1 VRAEAVNCSLPPNL
15 ALPAPRLNTA
25 GSRIVRRTLLHTLRA
40 LYSLGTGH
48 GAQHSLPVTIK
59 TVSTSI
65 GGSTTPEARSGVA
78 PWAARFSGWP
88 PELYLLG
95 GGLLLCIS
103 IVMRGRS
110 LGIDR
115 FTLPKEFVIALT
127 AFGAGIVGA
136 MRARIVRIDRIDLCL
151 TGFLIWTI
159 IATFGALNSWWALRG
174 LFLLIA
180 GIAVFWISRSLRD
193 RGYGSQLIAVLAL
206 ALIPV
211 ALPALLQAYGV
222 MRDISLEN
230 RSPGGTLGNRNSM
243 AQLLMLGLPP
253 FLLYAVR
260 VRRQA
265 HTVMVNVVLAGIAAA
280 LLLSRTR
287 TAWLAAIVLIGTLVL
302 SVWMAPSSVRA
313 LFPARRGAVLAGSA
327 VIGALAA
334 SLLPNRLVWNSSQP
348 YIDTVRGIVDYR
360 SGSGRGRLVQYS
372 NTLKM
377 IRDHP
382 LVGVGPGNWPVHYPE
397 YASPGD
403 PNFSSD
409 IMMNRLN
416 NGDWLGFAAELGLP
430 GLLLLTLAGYGFL
443 RLAWSRYRDS
453 LAVEPDL
460 EALALLAMLP
470 VAAVL
475 GTFDS
480 KLHTPAGMF
489 FLFAGLGALAPR
501 DIRIPPVG
509 LKDPAQSLWT
519 ALVTAV
525 LFPAVLLTG
534 RQLWS
539 AQLTLSGTPAT
550 LMRAAQIY
558 PGNYRAHMLLAR
570 TMAGRDRCQ
579 LAFLHL
585 ASARSLYPAAPDPD
599 WLSAKCHARA
609 VSRRY

>member
-1 VRAEAVNCSLPPNL
+1 
-15 ALPAPRLNTA
+15 
-25 GSRIVRRTLLHTLRA
+25 
-40 LYSLGTGH
+40 
-48 GAQHSLPVTIK
+48 
-59 TVSTSI
+59 VSASI
-65 GGSTTPEARSGVA
+65 RGSTTPAARSGVA
-78 PWAARFSGWP
+78 SWAGRFLSWP

-115 FTLPKEFVIALT
+115 FTLPKDFVIALT
-127 AFGAGIVGA
+127 AFGVGIVGA

-159 IATFGALNSWWALRG
+159 ISTFGALNSWWALRG

-222 MRDISLEN
+222 MRDISLVN

-243 AQLLMLGLPP
+243 AHLLMLGLPL

-265 HTVMVNVVLAGIAAA
+265 QTVMVNAVLAGVAAA

-287 TAWLAAIVLIGTLVL
+287 TAWLAALVLLSTLVL

-327 VIGALAA
+327 VIGVLAA
-334 SLLPNRLVWNSSQP
+334 SQLPNRLAWTSPQP
-348 YIDTVRGIVDYR
+348 YVDSARGIVDYR

-372 NTLKM
+372 TTLKM

-382 LVGVGPGNWPVHYPE
+382 LVGVGPGNWPVHYPQ
-397 YASPGD
+397 YASAGD
-403 PNFSSD
+403 PNVPSD
-409 IMMNRLN
+409 YMMNRLH
-416 NGDWLGFAAELGLP
+416 NGSWLGFAAELGLP
-430 GLLLLTLAGYGFL
+430 GLLLLTLAGFELLRFAWRRYG
-443 RLAWSRYRDS
+443 AS

-475 GTFDS
+475 GIFDS

-489 FLFAGLGALAPR
+489 LLFAGLGALAPR
-501 DIRIPPVG
+501 DSRIRLIRLNG
-509 LKDPAQSLWT
+509 PARALWT
-519 ALVTAV
+519 VLVTVV
-525 LFPAVLLTG
+525 LFPAVLLMG

-539 AQLTLSGTPAT
+539 AQLTLSGTPANW
-550 LMRAAQIY
+550 MRAVRIY

-570 TMAGRDRCQ
+570 EMAGRNRCE
-579 LAFLHL
+579 LAALHL

-599 WLSAKCHARA
+599 WLPAKCPPRA
-609 VSRRY
+609 VSRQY